1 MRQKTQKIQEYILIA
16 IYGER
21 RDWPWISLYILRFI
35 WPTNY
40 QASTILMD
48 AMNRTRD
55 FFPQTMTPSQL
66 AEMHSLADFP
76 VPSRIKHLF
85 DKTPAAAESA
95 ANAECVTVTTGD
107 GTDTT
112 PAVRRTIHTESFI
125 IFIVIAF

>member
-1 MRQKTQKIQEYILIA
+1 
-16 IYGER
+16 
-21 RDWPWISLYILRFI
+21 
-35 WPTNY
+35 
-40 QASTILMD
+40 
-48 AMNRTRD
+48 
-55 FFPQTMTPSQL
+55 MTPSQL

-112 PAVRRTIHTESFI
+112 PAVSRKIHTESFI
-125 IFIVIAF
+125 IFIVIAFWRLRKFSAKFFYKSIWCSFLAVIFQKRPPAVGKIASENGRFFIKVPVFSAKI